1 MTGNTAQTVD
11 VLICGG
17 GISGL
22 SLAAWLVRGGAD
34 VAVLDKNS
42 KPGGVIGT
50 IHQDGFIFERGPNTV
65 LDKHASFN
73 ELIDWAGL
81 EPEIIRARLA
91 AQKRYVWLRGALR
104 EVPTNPLSFLASPL
118 LPPRGKLALFAEPF
132 VRCNPDDETVAD
144 FVRRRLGPSWL
155 RNLIVPMVSGVW
167 AGDPEKISTQYSFP
181 VMKEMERDG
190 GSLIVGAARRM
201 FQKAKERKKRKLVV
215 PPSGGIDALPG
226 CVPPEGGRAN
236 FARIKKSLVSFRDGL
251 DALPARLAEKLG
263 DRYHGSTRIERIA
276 DAPGDGFSVLAGGR
290 TWRARHLVIA
300 AEADQ
305 AAEWLEPLDGEVAA
319 VLRHFPYNR
328 LVAMGL
334 GIDATEARLPGGFGF
349 LVPRGEG
356 LRILGAIVN
365 SNFLPGRA
373 PQGCAAMTIF
383 IGGDLDAAATDLNDD
398 EIMGLVRRD
407 LRRAVGWQGQ
417 PKSVYM
423 ERWRRAIP
431 QYTMR
436 HGERLRQIEA
446 AEARRPGLHLV
457 GNWRGGVAIADRI
470 EYTCRLSRALLER
483 PAPTGS

>member
-1 MTGNTAQTVD
+1 MTDALTQEQVD

-81 EPEIIRARLA
+81 EPEIIRARLS

-104 EVPTNPLSFLASPL
+104 LVPTNPLSFLASPL
-118 LPPRGKLALFAEPF
+118 LSPRGKLALFAEPF

-190 GSLIVGAARRM
+190 GSLIAGAARRM
-201 FQKAKERKKRKLVV
+201 WRKSRQNGKPKPQSR
-215 PPSGGIDALPG
+215 
-226 CVPPEGGRAN
+226 
-236 FARIKKSLVSFRDGL
+236 KSLVSFRDGL

-263 DRYHGSTRIERIA
+263 SRYHGSTRIERIA
-276 DAPGDGFSVLAGGR
+276 DAPDGGFSVLAGGR

-483 PAPTGS
+483 PAPTGP